1 MHFGADTFPNLRQI
15 KRFRLPNWPQPGPT
29 KRLEMRRAAARIA
42 RKTCGGLSSEY
53 AR

>member
-15 KRFRLPNWPQPGPT
+15 ERFRLPNWSKPDPT
-29 KRLEMRRAAARIA
+29 ERLKMRRAAARLA
-42 RKTCGGLSSEY
+42 RKTCGGLSREH